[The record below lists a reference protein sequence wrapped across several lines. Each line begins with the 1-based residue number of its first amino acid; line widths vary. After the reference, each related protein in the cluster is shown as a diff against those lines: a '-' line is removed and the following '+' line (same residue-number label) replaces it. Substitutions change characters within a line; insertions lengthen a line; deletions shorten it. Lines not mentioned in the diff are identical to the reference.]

1 MCFAFDLL
9 TRLLISKE
17 ETRFGR
23 DYDKAVD
30 VLWYKYL
37 LFIES

>member
-1 MCFAFDLL
+1 MYFALDLL
-9 TRLLISKE
+9 TRILISKE

-30 VLWYKYL
+30 VLWYKYP
-37 LFIES
+37 LFIEA